1 MCESIENSCTC
12 QVFID
17 AIMSSFLRSISKLYK
32 QYRAQTIE
40 LERIRILNEEIWNRR
55 KEFERSRD
63 LSEEQRRITIETLKE
78 QIESVE
84 DAHGMIESEKMEI
97 SKVVER
103 LGEISEKK
111 IRENL
116 RNEEFNLGKR
126 ASLLEITEKVF
137 NDDMNSVSNSGRD
150 DVKKR

>member
-40 LERIRILNEEIWNRR
+40 LERIRILNEEISNRR

-63 LSEEQRRITIETLKE
+63 LGEEQRRITIETLKE

-84 DAHGMIESEKMEI
+84 DAHGMIELEKMEI